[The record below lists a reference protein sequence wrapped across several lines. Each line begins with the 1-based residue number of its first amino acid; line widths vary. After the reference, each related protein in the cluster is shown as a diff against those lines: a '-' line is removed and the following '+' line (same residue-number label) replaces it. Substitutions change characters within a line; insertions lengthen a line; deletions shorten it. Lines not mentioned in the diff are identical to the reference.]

1 MKLKKVDQKP
11 KLKMKPTLPPPQ
23 KKKVNPKE
31 VLSNRRSYCDEIH
44 EELQEKGVDFF
55 TPSESGGSLNIDNSY
70 LTLPRNITEVTPRD
84 LGEYLNAFTQQKMY
98 MRTLVGYAEMFMEEA
113 RRAYMYASEDLY
125 RELSHSR
132 LSETAKEREVN
143 SDPVVKP
150 LFQEYMDCKNKVK
163 LLNLNILSIEEAIFL
178 ISREVSRRNS
188 DFDNETRGYNVSR
201 M

>member
-1 MKLKKVDQKP
+1 
-11 KLKMKPTLPPPQ
+11 
-23 KKKVNPKE
+23 
-31 VLSNRRSYCDEIH
+31 
-44 EELQEKGVDFF
+44 
-55 TPSESGGSLNIDNSY
+55 
-70 LTLPRNITEVTPRD
+70 
-84 LGEYLNAFTQQKMY
+84 
-98 MRTLVGYAEMFMEEA
+98 
-113 RRAYMYASEDLY
+113 MYASEDLY

-150 LFQEYMDCKNKVK
+150 LFEEYMDCKNKVK

>member
-11 KLKMKPTLPPPQ
+11 KLKFKNSMPQ
-23 KKKVNPKE
+23 KKVNPRN
-31 VLSNRRSYCDEIH
+31 VLNNRRSYCDDIH
-44 EELQEKGVDFF
+44 EELQNKGVDFF
-55 TPSESGGSLNIDNSY
+55 VPSEGGGSLNIDSDY
-70 LTLPRNITEVTPRD
+70 LSLPRNITEVTPKD

-113 RRAYMYASEDLY
+113 RREYITASEDLY
-125 RELSHSR
+125 RELSSTR

-150 LFQEYMDCKNKVK
+150 LYEAFVDCKNKVR
-163 LLNLNILSIEEAIFL
+163 LLNFNIQSLEEAIFL
-178 ISREVSRRNS
+178 ISREVSRRSS
-188 DFDNETRGYNVSR
+188 DFDNESRDYNVHR